1 MFHFHILSTKG
12 FFVQQKPSSA
22 RIIAKNIIPKQSLYN
37 LQSSFKTVFHNW
49 LTFQR
54 ETLHPNYPP
63 FWLARLLIYI
73 FFRNKSLLIFGSIG
87 TFLLSFAVSTV
98 CLKLF
103 LWYCFDIHPKF
114 LFWELAWIAKFEFC
128 SNWRKMFKGPP
139 LFRLAVYI
147 QISINGLI
155 LIEQRIMVFPIW
167 QKILFYGLLLH
178 D

>member
-103 LWYCFDIHPKF
+103 LWYCFDIDPKF
-114 LFWELAWIAKFEFC
+114 LFWELAQIAKFEFGW
-128 SNWRKMFKGPP
+128 NLAENVFKGP
-139 LFRLAVYI
+139 LQVLSTVCIKNFCQLSYFERMYI
-147 QISINGLI
+147 
-155 LIEQRIMVFPIW
+155 
-167 QKILFYGLLLH
+167 
-178 D
+178 